1 MASSSARTP
10 GTGVLLLIIL
20 ACQLMIVLDV
30 TVLYTALPHIQ
41 KALDLS
47 LPDLTWVQNAYTL
60 TFGGMMLLGA
70 RSGDLLGR
78 RRVFI
83 VAVTV
88 FTLASLLG
96 GLAQSAHELLI
107 ARGVQGIAAAFLA
120 PSTLAL
126 MMTHFA
132 AGPQRL
138 RAISFYTAVSGG
150 GGAVGLVLGGVLTD
164 MLSWR
169 WVMFIN
175 LPVGIGLFL
184 LAWRYLK
191 ETERHTGHFDLSG
204 ALTVTLGMSAL
215 VYCFVRAGAQG
226 WDDAPTLIALACALV
241 LLTLFVWIERRA
253 EQPIMPLHL
262 FASAERSGAYIG
274 RMLLVGGMVG
284 TYFFLIQYV
293 QEVLGY
299 SALKAGEAFLALT
312 ITQFAM
318 SMYGVKWLARHISA
332 STMLFF
338 GLGTALVGMLMLTG
352 LGSEVDY
359 FPRLMLPLIILGIGC
374 GAAFVPLTSAGIAG
388 VEPQNAG
395 AASGLV
401 NVAHQV
407 GGSLGTAVIIAIVG
421 MAARLSPQ
429 PLAAGADAQA
439 RQALSQAL
447 SVGATSS
454 AAFFALAL
462 LVLFFTSRH
471 TRRRERLQAAD
482 AAS

>member
-1 MASSSARTP
+1 MASSSARVA
-10 GTGVLLLIIL
+10 GSGVLLLIIL

-30 TVLYTALPHIQ
+30 TVRYTALPHIQ

-60 TFGGMMLLGA
+60 AFGGMMLLGA
-70 RSGDLLGR
+70 RAGDLLGR
-78 RRVFI
+78 RRVFL

-126 MMTHFA
+126 MLTHVPP
-132 AGPQRL
+132 GPQRL

-150 GGAVGLVLGGVLTD
+150 GGALGLVLGGVLTD
-164 MLSWR
+164 LLSWR

-175 LPVGIGLFL
+175 LPVGIALL
-184 LAWRYLK
+184 ALAWRYLQ
-191 ETERHTGHFDLSG
+191 ETERHTGHFDLAG
-204 ALTVTLGMSAL
+204 ALTVTFGMSAL

-226 WDDAPTLIALACALV
+226 WDDALTLVALACALV
-241 LLTLFVWIERRA
+241 LLSLFVWIERRA

-262 FASAERSGAYIG
+262 FASAERSGAYVS

-299 SALKAGEAFLALT
+299 TALKAGEAFLALT
-312 ITQFAM
+312 LTQFAM
-318 SMYGVKWLARHISA
+318 SVYGVKWLARHMSPA
-332 STMLFF
+332 VMLFC
-338 GLGTALVGMLMLTG
+338 GLATALVGMALLTG
-352 LGSEVDY
+352 LGSDVAY
-359 FPRLMLPLIILGIGC
+359 FPHLMLPLIILGIGC

-407 GGSLGTAVIIAIVG
+407 GGSLGTAVIVAIVG
-421 MAARLSPQ
+421 MAARLSPA
-429 PLAAGADAQA
+429 PAGLDADAQA
-439 RQALSQAL
+439 RFALSHAL

-454 AAFFALAL
+454 AVFFGLAL
-462 LVLFFTSRH
+462 VVVFFTTRH
-471 TRRRERLQAAD
+471 ARRRERLQAAD